1 MGIGARMWL
10 ITRADK
16 HRSSWQSAA
25 TDASAEIAR
34 MREACLSDIQIH
46 SDRQPER
53 LRVDDHMSG
62 PPAIWYPATTAW
74 IIVDVGTRDW
84 CNLAYQ
90 FGHELGHVVA
100 NSWARDAKPGGPCQW
115 LEEALVEAFSF
126 RGLGR
131 LAIPGERGRLFRMT
145 TPMQTPFS
153 NTATARCNPIGS
165 WPRSSG
171 PLPG

>member
-1 MGIGARMWL
+1 M
-10 ITRADK
+10 
-16 HRSSWQSAA
+16 
-25 TDASAEIAR
+25 
-34 MREACLSDIQIH
+34 
-46 SDRQPER
+46 
-53 LRVDDHMSG
+53 
-62 PPAIWYPATTAW
+62 AW

-131 LAIPGERGRLFRMT
+131 LVKEVIA
-145 TPMQTPFS
+145 
-153 NTATARCNPIGS
+153 ATQR
-165 WPRSSG
+165 
-171 PLPG
+171 